1 MPKAPAKK
9 MSKSIK
15 SKPAPKGSKPKTKK
29 PAKKAV
35 APVPERG
42 FMWKILKQKQ
52 ADKNNP
58 NKPQPQCF
66 AEDRFKNY
74 SREPSFT
81 KFAGPRR
88 RAG

>member
-9 MSKSIK
+9 PKK
-15 SKPAPKGSKPKTKK
+15 TLKAKTAPQAKAKK
-29 PAKKAV
+29 PAKKA
-35 APVPERG
+35 APQATPERG

-52 ADKNNP
+52 AERADGSKPGVNPMTMEDK
-58 NKPQPQCF
+58 
-66 AEDRFKNY
+66 FKNY